1 MSLTHYGRAS
11 NLIRSSKS
19 STCVSAVRP
28 ARLSVSSRLKFS
40 QRIISRVGEGSAPT
54 ETSVEPVSNDTEA
67 TNSSQE
73 SAVENPLDEDQP
85 MSPLDRAWQALQAEN
100 LDRNT
105 LESCMS
111 ELEAEMSR
119 LQESAAAAEARAL
132 TLEAT
137 MATAKD
143 QLLRLNADFDNFRR
157 RTRDEKD
164 QLAVSVRGDVVTSLL
179 PVVDNFELARTQV
192 KAETEAEQ
200 KINNSYQSLYKQFVD
215 FLRGL
220 GVEAVPTV
228 GTPFDPNLHEA
239 IMKEPSSEVEDGTV
253 LTEFRKGFKIGDK
266 LLRPA
271 MVKVSENEGG
281 PVAPTASSSEE

>member
-1 MSLTHYGRAS
+1 MYVLQYGRAS
-11 NLIRSSKS
+11 SVIKTSKPNV
-19 STCVSAVRP
+19 CVSAVRP
-28 ARLSVSSRLKFS
+28 ARLSCSSRLS
-40 QRIISRVGEGSAPT
+40 SIRRTIVCVAEGAAQQDITEEASA
-54 ETSVEPVSNDTEA
+54 NEA
-67 TNSSQE
+67 ADNLSSQD
-73 SAVENPLDEDQP
+73 SAVESPIAEDQSDLSP
-85 MSPLDRAWQALQAEN
+85 MDRAWLALEAEN
-100 LDRNT
+100 LNRSA
-105 LESCMS
+105 LESAMS
-111 ELEAEMSR
+111 ELAAEMAR
-119 LQESAAAAEARAL
+119 LQDSAAAAETRAL

-192 KAETEAEQ
+192 KAESEAEQ

-239 IMKEPSSEVEDGTV
+239 IMKEPNAEVEDGTV
-253 LTEFRKGFKIGDK
+253 LMEFRKGFKIGDK

-271 MVKVSENEGG
+271 MVKVSVNEEG
-281 PVAPTASSSEE
+281 PVVTASSSEE